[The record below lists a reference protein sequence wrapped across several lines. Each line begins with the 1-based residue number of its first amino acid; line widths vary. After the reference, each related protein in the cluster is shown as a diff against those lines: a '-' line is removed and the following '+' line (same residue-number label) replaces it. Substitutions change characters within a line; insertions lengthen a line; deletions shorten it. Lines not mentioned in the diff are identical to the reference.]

1 MRSVGRFSIFQ
12 KFIVEDEISEV
23 VVQELEIFTP
33 FLTKGLTT
41 KKHCRQYTD
50 PKSFFCWV
58 TLRAFSA
65 QSLIWMPQKDLDITP
80 EVSCFSFKYVIIG
93 T

>member
-33 FLTKGLTT
+33 FLTKVLTT
-41 KKHCRQYTD
+41 
-50 PKSFFCWV
+50 
-58 TLRAFSA
+58 
-65 QSLIWMPQKDLDITP
+65 
-80 EVSCFSFKYVIIG
+80 
-93 T
+93 